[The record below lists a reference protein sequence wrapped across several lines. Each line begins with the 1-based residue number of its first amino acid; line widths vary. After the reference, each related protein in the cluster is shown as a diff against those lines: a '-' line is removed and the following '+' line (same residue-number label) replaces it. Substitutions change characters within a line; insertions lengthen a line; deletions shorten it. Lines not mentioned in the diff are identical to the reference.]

1 MGTAA
6 DVVEAG
12 VVDDDADGEVGVV
25 VVCEDPRGAFGRPF
39 PWASASPGSAR
50 PTKRNKPIAEGRER
64 RLTTASR
71 YFAAGAVV
79 VPAVVVDPLT
89 VVEPVLTET
98 VVVEPVADAGTGAG
112 AGAVRTCFAA

>member
-6 DVVEAG
+6 DVVEVG

-25 VVCEDPRGAFGRPF
+25 VVGEDPRGAFGRPF

-50 PTKRNKPIAEGRER
+50 PTKRNRPIAERRER
-64 RLTTASR
+64 YLTTASR

-79 VPAVVVDPLT
+79 VPVVVVDPLT

-98 VVVEPVADAGTGAG
+98 VVVEPVAGASAGNG